1 MTERTDCAPQSR
13 VFVYHG
19 SLPPLL
25 ALLVAAP
32 LLLMLLSVA
41 AAVLA
46 GGAVAAVFLP
56 LFLRRRGL
64 RAPRD
69 TDAIELTPDQY
80 SKVDDTP
87 APRLPGRPAP

>member
-1 MTERTDCAPQSR
+1 MTERPDRAPQSR
-13 VFVYHG
+13 VVVYHG

-32 LLLMLLSVA
+32 LLLVLLSVA

-46 GGAVAAVFLP
+46 GGAVAALFLP
-56 LFLRRRGL
+56 LLLRRRGL
-64 RAPRD
+64 RAQREG
-69 TDAIELTPDQY
+69 DAIELTPDQY

-87 APRLPGRPAP
+87 TARLPGRPPS